1 MEILHK
7 IPKSVKIVGGALA
20 IGAIIYLLQG
30 KEKDTRK
37 TPENSRERKL
47 SAKILFKKDAE
58 YQNFINILKPRIA
71 TEISLNSLAKL
82 TMNTLNKLVILV
94 IKEHYL
100 LNLSH
105 DRKERRRYLNDPV
118 IYMQVSIRGQEEVEK
133 LIELGTLE
141 VLKDLVIEPT
151 FFEEE
156 VKRHLRMDPNMGY
169 LVILMLESLKVEL
182 VDKNKGEIPRST
194 FTGFIKYQIENYE
207 KVKFENVLE
216 LPFERFLVMKQTY
229 VGDLAAVKFN
239 LEEDDFLGRPE
250 LVSDPEMKELY
261 EKLQQKFAADE
272 SNMFE
277 VFE

>member
-1 MEILHK
+1 MDILQK
-7 IPKSVKIVGGALA
+7 IPKSVKIVGGAFA

-30 KEKDTRK
+30 KGKNIQK
-37 TPENSRERKL
+37 TPENSQERKL
-47 SAKILFKKDAE
+47 SAQILFKKDAE
-58 YQNFINILKPRIA
+58 YQNFINILRPRIA

-105 DRKERRRYLNDPV
+105 DRKERRRYLNDTV

-141 VLKDLVIEPT
+141 VLKDLEIEPT

-182 VDKNKGEIPRST
+182 VDKNKGEILRST

-207 KVKFENVLE
+207 KVKFEH
-216 LPFERFLVMKQTY
+216 K
-229 VGDLAAVKFN
+229 
-239 LEEDDFLGRPE
+239 
-250 LVSDPEMKELY
+250 Y
-261 EKLQQKFAADE
+261 EGGVIKILSK
-272 SNMFE
+272 S
-277 VFE
+277 